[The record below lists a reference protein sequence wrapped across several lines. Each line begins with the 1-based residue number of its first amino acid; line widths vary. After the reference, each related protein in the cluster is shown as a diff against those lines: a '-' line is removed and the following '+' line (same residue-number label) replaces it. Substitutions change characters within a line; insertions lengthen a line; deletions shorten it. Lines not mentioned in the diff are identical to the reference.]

1 MIEPHT
7 SLSEAGQLRREHIL
21 KLAIA
26 QSQRRRRQRV
36 IRRTALVIVALTLAA
51 SLLMRME
58 RADHR
63 PVEVAR
69 TIQRTAPSQQPVQP
83 APRRFSDV
91 SVVRIRD
98 EPDLAR
104 RLAVPTVN
112 SGWQKIGD
120 DELLEGLSAAGQPA
134 GLAFIAGRQ
143 VLLFRQRPVDAH

>member
-1 MIEPHT
+1 MIDPHT
-7 SLSEAGQLRREHIL
+7 PLSEAGQLRREHIL

-26 QSQRRRRQRV
+26 QCRRQGRQRI
-36 IRRTALVIVALTLAA
+36 IRRTVLGVIALTLVA
-51 SLLMRME
+51 SRLMRLE
-58 RADHR
+58 SADHR

-83 APRRFSDV
+83 APHQFPLV

-112 SGWQKIGD
+112 SGWQWIGD
-120 DELLEGLSAAGQPA
+120 DELLEGLSAAGHPA
-134 GLAFIAGRQ
+134 GLASIAGRQ